1 MKTTYSQQV
10 LSHLHDAVVHPMTTD
25 GVVLTTGG
33 EPSTTGAEVTTTGG
47 EAMMTEDVTF
57 LQHLHQILVLSQTVQ
72 PVLCHLEQHE
82 ESVLFGLL
90 MIACVYSFLDCA
102 RTFDHA

>member
-1 MKTTYSQQV
+1 
-10 LSHLHDAVVHPMTTD
+10 
-25 GVVLTTGG
+25 
-33 EPSTTGAEVTTTGG
+33 
-47 EAMMTEDVTF
+47 
-57 LQHLHQILVLSQTVQ
+57 LSQTVQ
-72 PVLCHLEQHE
+72 PVLCHLEQHG

>member
-1 MKTTYSQQV
+1 M

-25 GVVLTTGG
+25 GEVLTTGG

-72 PVLCHLEQHE
+72 PVLCHLEQHG
-82 ESVLFGLL
+82 ESVRFGLL
-90 MIACVYSFLDCA
+90 MIACVYYFLDFA